1 MSKAIISLKINRINS
16 NTSVDSI
23 SSLSLLV
30 YNLGEVNSSMEFKRI
45 IVLQEDY
52 LVSEERI
59 EEMKVHINEISE
71 EAKSSKTSRV
81 YSENLKGHLESIL
94 GNLEDIYV
102 VSGFSDLQDQIDL
115 MIIINDLF
123 GSYKVRV
130 FNTLFG
136 GDKKTDF
143 SFCQSNIEKFL
154 EYIA

>member
-1 MSKAIISLKINRINS
+1 
-16 NTSVDSI
+16 
-23 SSLSLLV
+23 
-30 YNLGEVNSSMEFKRI
+30 MEFKRI

-71 EAKSSKTSRV
+71 ETKSSKISRV

-94 GNLEDIYV
+94 GNIEDIYV